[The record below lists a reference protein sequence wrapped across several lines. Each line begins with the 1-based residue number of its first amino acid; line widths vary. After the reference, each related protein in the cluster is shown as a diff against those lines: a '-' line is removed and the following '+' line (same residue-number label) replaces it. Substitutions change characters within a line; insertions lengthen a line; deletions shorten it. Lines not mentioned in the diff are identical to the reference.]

1 MAAVDSVE
9 RPSAQRLY
17 RAATPVFAFLLWAA
31 VCGLWVSGH
40 HDAYDHLLRYWGISP
55 FLPPFVDLHD
65 ILSAAECHR
74 AGIDVFQSNPC
85 DILNRPM
92 IYSPVWLLLMPAPLA
107 AATTAPGGVVLNL
120 LFIASLAFL
129 LRPRSLGE
137 LLILCAATASTMVV
151 YALERGN
158 ADLIMFLLL
167 LAAGWLYRREGAAH
181 AVAYAAFLLGGL
193 LKFYPLVLMLLAVRE
208 RWKPFLGLAVLSTAI
223 MAAFFIGYATEL
235 RLAVGHIPTGDWF
248 TEQFSA
254 QNVPFGLIE
263 VYPQLAA
270 AVPRFAGMLM
280 GMLVALSL
288 VVAAFLAR
296 GILRGTE
303 AEDWTGPE
311 AIYLV
316 MGSAV
321 LAGCFFA
328 GPNVDYRGIYFLF
341 VLPGMIELARRH
353 ASLRPMMAVTVAGIL
368 FTMWSAWLRK
378 IISTVFHWHVGE
390 GAEAFPKSLVL
401 FWIGREIV
409 WWWIVSVLVGIVLVF
424 LLRSPLMRD
433 VLAMARPSPARR

>member
-1 MAAVDSVE
+1 MAAVDPVE

-17 RAATPVFAFLLWAA
+17 RAATPVFAFVLWAA

-55 FLPPFVDLHD
+55 FLSPFVDLHD

-120 LFIASLAFL
+120 LFIASLALL
-129 LRPRSLGE
+129 LRPRSLGD

-181 AVAYAAFLLGGL
+181 VVAYAAFLLGGL

-208 RWKPFLGLAVLSTAI
+208 RWKPFLGLAMLSTAI

-254 QNVPFGLIE
+254 QNLPFGLIE

-280 GMLVALSL
+280 GALMALSL

-296 GILRGTE
+296 GILHGTE
-303 AEDWTGPE
+303 AEHWTSPE

-353 ASLRPMMAVTVAGIL
+353 ASLRPLMAITIAGIL

-390 GAEAFPKSLVL
+390 GAEPFPRSLVL

-409 WWWIVSVLVGIVLVF
+409 WWWIASVLVAIVLVF
-424 LLRSPLMRD
+424 LLRSPLVRD
-433 VLAMARPSPARR
+433 VFAMARPSPARR

>member
-1 MAAVDSVE
+1 MTAAASVE
-9 RPSAQRLY
+9 RPHVPGLY
-17 RAATPVFAFLLWAA
+17 RWVTPLFAFLLWAG
-31 VCGLWVSGH
+31 VCGLWITGH
-40 HDAYDHLLRYWGISP
+40 HDAYDHLLRYWGIKP

-92 IYSPVWLLLMPAPLA
+92 IYSPVWLFLLPAPLGA
-107 AATTAPGGVVLNL
+107 ASTAAGGVVLNL
-120 LFIASLAFL
+120 LFIAALPLL
-129 LRPRSLGE
+129 LRPRDLGE
-137 LLILCAATASTMVV
+137 LLIYCAASVSTMVV

-158 ADLIMFLLL
+158 ADLIMFLLV
-167 LAAGWLYRREGAAH
+167 LAAGWLYRRGDGVHVAA
-181 AVAYAAFLLGGL
+181 YGAFLLGAV
-193 LKFYPLVLMLLAVRE
+193 LKFYPLVLMIMAVRE
-208 RWKPFLGLAVLSTAI
+208 RWKPFLALAILSMVI
-223 MAAFFIGYATEL
+223 MAAFFVGYATEL
-235 RLAVGHIPTGDWF
+235 RLAISHIPTGDWF

-263 VYPQLAA
+263 VYPALATT
-270 AVPRFAGMLM
+270 VPRFAGILM
-280 GMLVALSL
+280 GVLVALSL

-296 GILRGTE
+296 GFLHATD
-303 AEDWTGPE
+303 AEDWSGPE
-311 AIYLV
+311 ATYLV
-316 MGSAV
+316 IGSAV

-353 ASLRPMMAVTVAGIL
+353 ASLRPVMAVTIAGIL

-390 GAEAFPKSLVL
+390 GAEPFPKSLVL
-401 FWIGREIV
+401 FWIGRETV
-409 WWWIVSVLVGIVLVF
+409 WWWVVSVLVSLVLVF

-433 VLAMARPSPARR
+433 VFPAARRTSPR

>member
-1 MAAVDSVE
+1 MAAANSVE

-17 RAATPVFAFLLWAA
+17 RAGTPVFAFLLWLA
-31 VCGLWVSGH
+31 VCALWVSGH
-40 HDAYDHLLRYWGISP
+40 HDAYDHLLRYWGITP

-129 LRPRSLGE
+129 LRPQSLGE

-158 ADLIMFLLL
+158 ADLIIFLLL
-167 LAAGWLYRREGAAH
+167 LAAGWIYRQNGAAH
-181 AVAYAAFLLGGL
+181 VVAYGAFLLGGL

-208 RWKPFLGLAVLSTAI
+208 RWKPFLGLAVLSIVI

-235 RLAVGHIPTGDWF
+235 RLAIGHIPTGDWF

-280 GMLVALSL
+280 GALVAFSL

-296 GILRGTE
+296 GMLHATV
-303 AEDWTGPE
+303 AEDWTSPE

-353 ASLRPMMAVTVAGIL
+353 ASLRPLMAVTVAGIL

-409 WWWIVSVLVGIVLVF
+409 WWWIVSVLVAIVLAF

>member
-1 MAAVDSVE
+1 MTAVGSLE
-9 RPSAQRLY
+9 RPRAPCLY
-17 RAATPVFAFLLWAA
+17 RAVTPVFALALWAA
-31 VCGLWVSGH
+31 VCALWVTGH
-40 HDAYDHLLRYWGISP
+40 HEAYDHLLRYWGITP

-107 AATTAPGGVVLNL
+107 AATTAPGGVVLDL

-129 LRPRSLGE
+129 LRPRSVGE
-137 LLILCAATASTMVV
+137 LLIFCAAAASTMVV

-167 LAAGWLYRREGAAH
+167 LVAGWFYRRGGSIH
-181 AVAYAAFLLGGL
+181 VVAYAAFILGAL

-208 RWKPFLGLAVLSTAI
+208 RWKPFLALAVLSTAI

-235 RLAVGHIPTGDWF
+235 RLAVSHIPTGDWF

-263 VYPQLAA
+263 VYPSLAA
-270 AVPRFAGMLM
+270 AVPRFAGMAM
-280 GMLVALSL
+280 GALVALSL
-288 VVAAFLAR
+288 VIAAFLAR
-296 GILRGTE
+296 GMLHATV
-303 AEDWTGPE
+303 AEDWSGHE
-311 AIYLV
+311 ATYLV

-353 ASLRPMMAVTVAGIL
+353 ASLRSLMTVTVAGIL

-390 GAEAFPKSLVL
+390 GAEPFPKTLVL

-409 WWWIVSVLVGIVLVF
+409 WWWIVSVLVGVVLVF
-424 LLRSPLMRD
+424 VLRSPLIQD
-433 VLAMARPSPARR
+433 AFPAARPNPARR

>member
-1 MAAVDSVE
+1 MAAVDPVE

-17 RAATPVFAFLLWAA
+17 RAATPVFAFVLWAA

-55 FLPPFVDLHD
+55 FLSPFVDLHD

-120 LFIASLAFL
+120 LFIASLALL
-129 LRPRSLGE
+129 LRPRSLGD

-181 AVAYAAFLLGGL
+181 VVAYAAFLLGGL

-254 QNVPFGLIE
+254 QNLPFGLIE

-280 GMLVALSL
+280 GALMALSL

-296 GILRGTE
+296 GILHGTE
-303 AEDWTGPE
+303 AEHWTSPE

-353 ASLRPMMAVTVAGIL
+353 ASLRPLMAITIAGIL

-390 GAEAFPKSLVL
+390 GAEPFPRSLVL

-409 WWWIVSVLVGIVLVF
+409 WWWLASVLVAIVLVF
-424 LLRSPLMRD
+424 LLRSPLVRD
-433 VLAMARPSPARR
+433 VFAMARPSPARR